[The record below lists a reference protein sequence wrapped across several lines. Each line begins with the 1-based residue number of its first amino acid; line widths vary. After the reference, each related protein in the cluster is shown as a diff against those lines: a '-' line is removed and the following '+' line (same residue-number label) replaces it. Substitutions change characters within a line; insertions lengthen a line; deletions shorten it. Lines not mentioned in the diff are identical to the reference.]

1 MKLSVAKITQGGG
14 VAAPV
19 GGQIFSEILPY
30 LEVNKEAVE
39 GEESINQVEVP
50 DITGKSVKEAEE
62 ILKENNLQIR
72 MNEELE
78 AIDKENTYIKNQ
90 IPQSGIV
97 VNEESAVT
105 IEV

>member
-1 MKLSVAKITQGGG
+1 MPLFIKPNYTTICSIFFQVKIR
-14 VAAPV
+14 
-19 GGQIFSEILPY
+19 I
-30 LEVNKEAVE
+30 
-39 GEESINQVEVP
+39 
-50 DITGKSVKEAEE
+50 
-62 ILKENNLQIR
+62 KENNLQIR

>member
-1 MKLSVAKITQGGG
+1 M
-14 VAAPV
+14 AAPV

-39 GEESINQVEVP
+39 GEETINQVEVP
-50 DITGKSVKEAEE
+50 DITGKSVKEAEQ

-72 MNEELE
+72 INGELE
-78 AIDKENTYIKNQ
+78 EIDKENTYIKNQ
-90 IPQSGIV
+90 IPQAGIV
-97 VNEESAVT
+97 INGESTVT